1 MTLTIENEL
10 RDLAKANLP
19 EVLVEKINNWLSEDS
34 KIKIKEALKKYFN
47 FNKFRVQS
55 VLSSDAWRRLTDNG
69 NLPYL
74 VATKDGD
81 FYFRGA
87 KGKLLCENNFN
98 MCELG
103 PRGTGKSYLYKEVSP
118 NSILVSGGQTTVANL
133 F

>member
-10 RDLAKANLP
+10 GDLAKANLP

-87 KGKLLCENNFN
+87 KGKLLCENNFKN
-98 MCELG
+98 VPPGKIYFKDLG
-103 PRGTGKSYLYKEVSP
+103 HDNYLSVVLLRVE
-118 NSILVSGGQTTVANL
+118 
-133 F
+133 